1 MKNLYIY
8 MLKKRDIEEFAMEDV
23 VCKKNGDIIR
33 REDNY
38 YYSKHGYG
46 RFCCGR
52 SGTENKNNLDI
63 FTFGRYG
70 ENDWFIKYISYEE
83 QADLI
88 KLKSEM
94 IKAFQEF
101 AKDTCKGK
109 LEKIDKEFEAY
120 KIEMIKKREK
130 CVQDRDNL
138 VDLSLKK
145 FL

>member
-1 MKNLYIY
+1 MKDLYVY
-8 MLKKRDIEEFAMEDV
+8 MLKKRDIEEFIMEDV

-46 RFCCGR
+46 RFRCGR
-52 SGTENKNNLDI
+52 SGTENKNKLDI
-63 FTFGRYG
+63 FTFGCYG
-70 ENDWFIKYISYEE
+70 ENDWFVKYISYEE
-83 QADLI
+83 QTDLI

-101 AKDTCKGK
+101 AKDRCKDK